1 MWNLKVNLPISF
13 FNHLKINMFDP
24 NWLQER
30 YRFDEE
36 ARNKQLEWTCVNQFA
51 FRDHLQIVDLGSG
64 TGANLRYYLEQFP
77 QNQSWYCV
85 EEDIALKVPFWEHAR
100 QMAIDLD
107 YAIEQEGELM
117 KLTKPGHE
125 VLIHFV
131 HGNLLKV
138 DELVDLLRTDLVLA
152 NAVFDLFSKEQ
163 FATLVQVLSH
173 HSLSMLFTLNYVG
186 MDFSPSTEADD
197 HYIGQYNAH
206 MQREQAFGRG
216 MGPASSREMEAV
228 LKEALAQVEVGES
241 LWQIGNQEQ
250 VMMGFLLGF
259 FEGALS
265 DWWDDEAEKIALEKW
280 LLEKKQQVAEEAL
293 AAEVYHLDILA
304 SFFPAIA

>member
-1 MWNLKVNLPISF
+1 
-13 FNHLKINMFDP
+13 MFDP

-51 FRDHLQIVDLGSG
+51 FRDHVQIVDLGSG
-64 TGANLRYYLEQFP
+64 TGANLRYYVEQFP
-77 QNQSWYCV
+77 QDQTWFCV
-85 EEDIALKVPFWEHAR
+85 EEDIALKVPFWE
-100 QMAIDLD
+100 QVQKMALDLD
-107 YAIEQEGELM
+107 YAIEHEGVRM

-138 DELVDLLRTDLVLA
+138 GELVDLLRTDLVLA

-163 FATLVQVLSH
+163 FTGLVQVLSH
-173 HSLSMLFTLNYVG
+173 HSLSLLFTLNYAG
-186 MDFSPSTEADD
+186 MDFSTATDADD
-197 HYIGQYNAH
+197 HYIEQYNAH

-241 LWQIGNQEQ
+241 LWQIGSQEQ
-250 VMMGFLLGF
+250 AMMSYLLGF
-259 FEGALS
+259 FDGALS
-265 DWWDDEAEKIALEKW
+265 DWWVKEAERLAFQNW
-280 LLEKKQQVAEEAL
+280 LSEKKKHVAEKAL
-293 AAEVYHLDILA
+293 SAEVYHLDILA
-304 SFFPAIA
+304 SFFPKIA